1 LETLLAPHTQTEH
14 KGVKGEGVEYWN
26 MADEKALKHALTR
39 FRGFRSHVCGSVTV
53 QMVEE
58 YHSILTM
65 LQEASGENLIAFRIP
80 DSVINQRIVS
90 EVRRY
95 RTHLRSA
102 VEPQYSSQK
111 YCDKD
116 IFKAKMDQLW
126 GYFAKAPVA
135 DPSWQKENS

>member
-1 LETLLAPHTQTEH
+1 
-14 KGVKGEGVEYWN
+14 

-39 FRGFRSHVCGSVTV
+39 FRGFRSHVSGSVTV

-65 LQEASGENLIAFRIP
+65 LQEASGENLIAFAIR
-80 DSVINQRIVS
+80 DCVINQRIVS

-95 RTHLRSA
+95 RTHFRSA
-102 VEPQYSSQK
+102 VEPQYSSQR

-135 DPSWQKENS
+135 DPSWQNENS